1 MKFWNIFLDLCNK
14 KGKSPNGV
22 AKELGISSGSITW
35 WKKGE
40 RNPGASALKK
50 ISEYFN
56 VSVGYLLGYETQPEQ
71 TEQKE
76 KSPLPNTDKEDVI
89 LELFKNMPLDKQKEV
104 ILEYIAKADE
114 DKQRAIIQA
123 LISALG
129 NQG

>member
-1 MKFWNIFLDLCNK
+1 MNFWNVFFELCK
-14 KGKSPNGV
+14 KEGKTPNGL
-22 AKELGISSGSITW
+22 AKELGISSGTITW
-35 WKKGE
+35 WKKGRTPHQDRLE
-40 RNPGASALKK
+40 MLAN
-50 ISEYFN
+50 YFN
-56 VSVGYLLGYETQPEQ
+56 VSVGYLLGYETQPKQ

-76 KSPLPNTDKEDVI
+76 KSPSPNTDKEDVI